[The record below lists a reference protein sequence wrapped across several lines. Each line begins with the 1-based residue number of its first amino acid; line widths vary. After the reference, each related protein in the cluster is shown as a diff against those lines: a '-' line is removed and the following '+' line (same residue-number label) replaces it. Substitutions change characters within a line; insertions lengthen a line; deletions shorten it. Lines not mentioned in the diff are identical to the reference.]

1 MKRMML
7 FSLLAAVC
15 LLAGCGSTKVQDPRI
30 IIDGSVSRYIDVDN
44 VRCFKNESGF
54 PVFYADVT
62 SLYRKELAI
71 EWKVQWLDA
80 NGIEIESA
88 VSTWQKNAIASHD
101 IKGIRNVAPSKEAV
115 TMRVY
120 IRKLNK

>member
-15 LLAGCGSTKVQDPRI
+15 FLVGCGSTKIQDPRV
-30 IIDGSVSRYIDVDN
+30 IIDGTVSRYIDVNN
-44 VRCFKNESGF
+44 VRCVKGENGY
-54 PVFYADVT
+54 PVFHADVT
-62 SLYRKELAI
+62 NLYHKELAI
-71 EWKVQWLDA
+71 EWKVQWLDI

-101 IKGIRNVAPSKEAV
+101 IKGLRNVASSKEAV
-115 TMRVY
+115 TMRLY
-120 IRKLNK
+120 IRKLTK